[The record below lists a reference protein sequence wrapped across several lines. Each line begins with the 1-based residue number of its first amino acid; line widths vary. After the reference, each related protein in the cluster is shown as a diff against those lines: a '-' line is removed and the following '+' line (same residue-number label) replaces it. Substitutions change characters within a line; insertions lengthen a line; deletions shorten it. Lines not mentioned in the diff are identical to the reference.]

1 MGTTSVRLFPGDSA
15 ARVRGELAAGVA
27 GAGGRFVA
35 PAPAP
40 APAPEQS
47 GEGGRGGAVRQNG
60 PQEGRTPP
68 AGTQAHGHPAGQGR
82 KAGRDPAGDC
92 LPGHVSPCLP
102 LHVGVPCIRIT
113 PNNYLL
119 NKWTRE
125 RNGDG
130 RTSGARARSDQG
142 TEDCASSPALRHA
155 RGRHCR
161 AASGGVRAARAPG
174 ERVFRAWLVIRPRF
188 LGSCVGQSPS
198 RPCPRPAS
206 QSQLV
211 LIHDFLGT

>member
-40 APAPEQS
+40 APEQS
-47 GEGGRGGAVRQNG
+47 GEGG
-60 PQEGRTPP
+60 QEGRTPP

-142 TEDCASSPALRHA
+142 TGDCASPPALRHA

-174 ERVFRAWLVIRPRF
+174 ERAFRAWLVI
-188 LGSCVGQSPS
+188 
-198 RPCPRPAS
+198 CPRRRRFPGLLRWTES
-206 QSQLV
+206 VPTLSPPGQPVSTCLNP
-211 LIHDFLGT
+211 

>member
-40 APAPEQS
+40 APEQS
-47 GEGGRGGAVRQNG
+47 GEGGQGGAVRQNG

-119 NKWTRE
+119 NKWMRE
-125 RNGDG
+125 RNNNG

-142 TEDCASSPALRHA
+142 TEDCASPPALRHA

-174 ERVFRAWLVIRPRF
+174 ERAFRAWLVIWPRRRRF
-188 LGSCVGQSPS
+188 PGLLRWTESVPTLSPPGQPVSTCLNP
-198 RPCPRPAS
+198 
-206 QSQLV
+206 
-211 LIHDFLGT
+211 

>member
-1 MGTTSVRLFPGDSA
+1 M
-15 ARVRGELAAGVA
+15 
-27 GAGGRFVA
+27 
-35 PAPAP
+35 APAP

-47 GEGGRGGAVRQNG
+47 GEGGQGGAVRQNG

-125 RNGDG
+125 RNNNG
-130 RTSGARARSDQG
+130 RTSGSRARSDQG
-142 TEDCASSPALRHA
+142 TEDCASPRLSATPGADTVALRLGA
-155 RGRHCR
+155 SGRRGRL
-161 AASGGVRAARAPG
+161 ASECFVHGWLSGHGAGG
-174 ERVFRAWLVIRPRF
+174 F

-198 RPCPRPAS
+198 QPCPRPAS

>member
-27 GAGGRFVA
+27 GAGGRFV
-35 PAPAP
+35 APAP

-125 RNGDG
+125 RNNNG

-142 TEDCASSPALRHA
+142 TEDCASPPGSPPRQGQTLSRCVWGRPGGAGAWRASVSCMAGYLSTAPAVSWAPALDR
-155 RGRHCR
+155 
-161 AASGGVRAARAPG
+161 VRPDPVPA
-174 ERVFRAWLVIRPRF
+174 
-188 LGSCVGQSPS
+188 
-198 RPCPRPAS
+198 RPAS
-206 QSQLV
+206 LNLS
-211 LIHDFLGT
+211 